1 MPAKSKQQQKFF
13 GVVKAMQ
20 KGDIPKKGEAGDVA
34 DDMSKKDVDKYAGTK
49 HKGLPKKVKKEM
61 ISKNRLKEIIR
72 EELNNVL
79 IENTG
84 YTVVYRDRALD
95 KTYTAEIPPGISKT
109 EIKKMLKRVV
119 PVGLEI
125 IGIEPL
131 KESVNEGKVD
141 RVVGHTRY
149 KYVGDGRKGKAIV
162 SGPMKDREKEAIIKR
177 AKKAGYVAK
186 PNMGGGVTIHVESV
200 NEASN
205 DTRLSGPFTGDE
217 LKKMITRDEETMFF
231 ANGQY
236 YQATSAFQDFKDDL
250 SVMDKDGYE
259 DYIDIKDIEFAEA
272 THGFAGVGLDRKKR
286 QIPDAKDLSMINRG
300 RAKAALKQIKTGKR
314 SDGLPGPF
322 TARLF
327 GITSN
332 GDVHPITDEDALN
345 QYSKFGLAEKKL

>member
-61 ISKNRLKEIIR
+61 ISKNRLKEIIH
-72 EELNNVL
+72 EELKNVL

-95 KTYTAEIPPGISKT
+95 KTYTAEIPSGISKT

-125 IGIEPL
+125 LDISPL
-131 KESVNEGKVD
+131 KESINEVEE
-141 RVVGHTRY
+141 
-149 KYVGDGRKGKAIV
+149 IQ
-162 SGPMKDREKEAIIKR
+162 
-177 AKKAGYVAK
+177 
-186 PNMGGGVTIHVESV
+186 VTEPIW
-200 NEASN
+200 
-205 DTRLSGPFTGDE
+205 
-217 LKKMITRDEETMFF
+217 KKMSDEERIE
-231 ANGQY
+231 ALY
-236 YQATSAFQDFKDDL
+236 SVVKDPDEVQRYFEL
-250 SVMDKDGYE
+250 DWNE
-259 DYIDIKDIEFAEA
+259 LPP
-272 THGFAGVGLDRKKR
+272 GFERDMVSPPLGTET
-286 QIPDAKDLSMINRG
+286 PDVKDLSMINRG

-314 SDGLPGPF
+314 SDGMPGPF

-327 GITSN
+327 GVSPFGT
-332 GDVHPITDEDALN
+332 VHQITDEDALN
-345 QYSKFGLAEKKL
+345 LYNKFGLAEKKL

>member
-72 EELNNVL
+72 EELKNVL

-95 KTYTAEIPPGISKT
+95 KTYTAEIPSGISKT
-109 EIKKMLKRVV
+109 EIKQMLKKVV

-131 KESVNEGKVD
+131 KESDNEGIELVH
-141 RVVGHTRY
+141 VY
-149 KYVGDGRKGKAIV
+149 KNGKMFGTGELVKGKKQGNKVLVRYDAEQSEYV
-162 SGPMKDREKEAIIKR
+162 PEKDVKL
-177 AKKAGYVAK
+177 
-186 PNMGGGVTIHVESV
+186 VESV
-200 NEASN
+200 NESEEIQV
-205 DTRLSGPFTGDE
+205 TEPIW
-217 LKKMITRDEETMFF
+217 KKMSDEERIE
-231 ANGQY
+231 ALY
-236 YQATSAFQDFKDDL
+236 SVVQDPD
-250 SVMDKDGYE
+250 
-259 DYIDIKDIEFAEA
+259 EA
-272 THGFAGVGLDRKKR
+272 QRYFELDWNELPPGFERDMVSPPLGTET
-286 QIPDAKDLSMINRG
+286 PDVKDLSMISRG

-314 SDGLPGPF
+314 SDGMPGPF

-327 GITSN
+327 GVSPFGT
-332 GDVHPITDEDALN
+332 VHQITDEDALN
-345 QYSKFGLAEKKL
+345 LYNKFGLAEKKL